1 MFNTSVNNEMFLS
14 MFNWVHGITVFP
26 ISANLCTLDQL
37 LTALTRGL
45 QSFVFILFSVP
56 FHSNGF

>member
-1 MFNTSVNNEMFLS
+1 MFLS
-14 MFNWVHGITVFP
+14 MFNCVHGITVFP

-45 QSFVFILFSVP
+45 QSFVCILFQ
-56 FHSNGF
+56 FHTTLTGFNQNEILSFS